1 MEIEKLRHQQNCKA
15 SEKRGYPR
23 FDLITANKLLA
34 GKYHEIDEDDDQ
46 LAAPIYSQNR
56 IEDKNQKQLLEF
68 EAQARD
74 IIFDLEDEKD
84 IVIDEIPIE
93 IRHEFSLPKKMDFY
107 EVNFSEI
114 RKNDASRKRN
124 RPMWSGQD
132 VLPD

>member
-1 MEIEKLRHQQNCKA
+1 M
-15 SEKRGYPR
+15 
-23 FDLITANKLLA
+23 
-34 GKYHEIDEDDDQ
+34 
-46 LAAPIYSQNR
+46 
-56 IEDKNQKQLLEF
+56 EF
-68 EAQARD
+68 EAQARE

-93 IRHEFSLPKKMDFY
+93 IRQEFALPKKMEYY

-114 RKNDASRKRN
+114 RKNDTSRKRN